1 MELILRERNY
11 KLRKNNTGK
20 RINLKITT
28 TQIKI
33 IGDWM
38 KNSILT
44 KLAAVLIKL
53 LLMNKEESKFR

>member
-38 KNSILT
+38 KNPILT

-53 LLMNKEESKFR
+53 LLMNK